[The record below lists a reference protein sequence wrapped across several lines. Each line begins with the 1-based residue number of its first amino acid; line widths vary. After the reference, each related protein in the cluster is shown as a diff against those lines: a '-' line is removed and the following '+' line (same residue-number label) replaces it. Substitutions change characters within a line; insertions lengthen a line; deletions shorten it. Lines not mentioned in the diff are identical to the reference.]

1 MSNNTTQTRIRN
13 VKPEDLDAVILMTEN
28 RRLQYQEYQPVFWRK
43 AENSAQKALA
53 FMEQL
58 MSRGDTV
65 FLVSERNGRVNGFL
79 LATEIKAP
87 PVYDPQGATFQIVDF
102 CVLTPDLW
110 EDSGRLLLSE
120 ARSIL
125 KQKGAAQ
132 IVVVCGD
139 RDLPKAAM
147 LRGEDLSI
155 ASS

>member
-65 FLVSERNGRVNGFL
+65 FLVSERGGRVNGFL

-87 PVYDPQGATFQIVDF
+87 PVCNLSDRKFLCPNPRS
-102 CVLTPDLW
+102 L
-110 EDSGRLLLSE
+110 GR
-120 ARSIL
+120 
-125 KQKGAAQ
+125 
-132 IVVVCGD
+132 
-139 RDLPKAAM
+139 
-147 LRGEDLSI
+147 
-155 ASS
+155 